1 MKKFV
6 YSWISLG
13 IWFIIVFQVNI
24 GRLYAQSSDS
34 LAVCLTDEIIT
45 ENSPDLKNPVEANMQ
60 SATPLAANSLNY
72 EIWFDFE
79 ILAPKPMSYHKDNKF
94 SLYVQFEGES
104 MWVFQGNVNLN
115 STSTTVPRKLNY
127 RLVTNG
133 KKLIN
138 FKTVSRNR
146 SADDKREGT
155 LTVSMDN
162 WALFGGCSETVAP
175 DDFQKQTP
183 VLFGY
188 NAKLIIKRVPV
199 NPVLSSY
206 PADHTLT
213 NENYVRIKTDFFR

>member
-133 KKLIN
+133 K
-138 FKTVSRNR
+138 S
-146 SADDKREGT
+146 
-155 LTVSMDN
+155 
-162 WALFGGCSETVAP
+162 
-175 DDFQKQTP
+175 
-183 VLFGY
+183 
-188 NAKLIIKRVPV
+188 
-199 NPVLSSY
+199 
-206 PADHTLT
+206 
-213 NENYVRIKTDFFR
+213 